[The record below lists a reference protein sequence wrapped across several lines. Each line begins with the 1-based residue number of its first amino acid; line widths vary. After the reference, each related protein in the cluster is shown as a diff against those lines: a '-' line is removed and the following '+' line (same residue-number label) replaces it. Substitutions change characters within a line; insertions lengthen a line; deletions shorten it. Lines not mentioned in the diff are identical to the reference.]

1 MNGKRTRVLSE
12 LIRDLQSDD
21 REIAEAASQILE
33 ARRDATV
40 VDHLVELLRSPHG
53 QIRNRTALV
62 LRKIGDNRAIEPLMT
77 AIQLRANK
85 NNNGTLIYALQ
96 TLDCQHLFSFLFDL
110 VIDGNYEVECM
121 ALAILKEQEFE
132 VTPAM
137 LAEAKHKLDEYSLRD
152 HARPECA
159 ELAKVLQFV
168 LVNISKMI

>member
-21 REIAEAASQILE
+21 REIAEEASQILE
-33 ARRDATV
+33 ARGDATV

-62 LRKIGDNRAIEPLMT
+62 LRKIEDNRAIEPLMT
-77 AIQLRANK
+77 AIQLPANK

-110 VIDGNYEVECM
+110 VIDGDFEVECM
-121 ALAILKEQEFE
+121 SLAILQEQDFE

-137 LAEAKHKLDEYSLRD
+137 LCEAKHKLDEYSLRD

-159 ELAKVLQFV
+159 ELAKVLQVV
-168 LVNISKMI
+168 LVNLSNEN